1 MTGGIIEKL
10 KNVIT
15 GTTAITTF
23 SAIKLLD
30 NWVLNNVTEFGQ
42 IYKN

>member
-1 MTGGIIEKL
+1 MMGGMAVQL

-30 NWVLNNVTEFGQ
+30 NWVLNNSVEFRQ
-42 IYKN
+42 T